1 MNTPPFGPGNP
12 LTPNDLSKMLAQI
25 QSDQQRLAA
34 DLQTLQQASSPPST
48 QPGLPPCS
56 KQQPF
61 AYSVEIPLAQG
72 ATSRTPGTFTVSQDG
87 PFVALA
93 LMAAWRE
100 TQGTYAG
107 RWLPPSSEELYLRSV
122 ASFNFANAP
131 RPDVIDFEWE
141 VSDGNSD
148 RNWQDK
154 PIPSSF
160 LYSVGGQPAVLPV
173 PGVFPTNST
182 VTVAITPIRPVTAT
196 GMLKL
201 TFWGYKAL
209 GGGTQQSYTGLQQ

>member
-1 MNTPPFGPGNP
+1 MSPNP
-12 LTPNDLSKMLAQI
+12 YQLSAADLAAMISQLQQDQSK
-25 QSDQQRLAA
+25 LAA
-34 DLQTLQQASSPPST
+34 DLTALQQAASGASSS
-48 QPGLPPCS
+48 PGLPPCT

-72 ATSRTPGTFTVSQDG
+72 ANSRTPGTFTTSQDG

-93 LMAAWRE
+93 IMAAWRE
-100 TQGTYAG
+100 TQGAFAG
-107 RWLPPSSEELYLRSV
+107 RWLPPSSEEMYIRAI
-122 ASFNFANAP
+122 ASYNFASAP
-131 RPDVIDFEWE
+131 RPDVCDFEWE

-160 LYSVGGQPAVLPV
+160 LYSVNGQPALLPV
-173 PGVFPTNST
+173 PGVFATNST
-182 VTVAITPIRPVTAT
+182 ITVAVTPIRPVTAA
-196 GMLKL
+196 GILKF

-209 GGGTQQSYTGLQQ
+209 GNPQTGIS

>member
-1 MNTPPFGPGNP
+1 MSPNP
-12 LTPNDLSKMLAQI
+12 YSITPNELAQMI
-25 QSDQQRLAA
+25 A
-34 DLQTLQQASSPPST
+34 DLQQDQKQLASDLAALQQAAAPPST
-48 QPGLPPCS
+48 PGLPACT

-72 ATSRTPGTFTVSQDG
+72 ANSRTPGTFTTSQDG

-93 LMAAWRE
+93 IQAAWRE
-100 TQGTYAG
+100 TQGAFAG
-107 RWLPPSSEELYLRSV
+107 RWLPPSSEELYIRAI
-122 ASFNFANAP
+122 ASYNFTSAP
-131 RPDVIDFEWE
+131 RPDVVDFEWE

-160 LYSVGGQPAVLPV
+160 LYSVNGQPALLPV
-173 PGVFPTNST
+173 PGVFATNST
-182 VTVAITPIRPVTAT
+182 VTVAVTPIRPVTAA
-196 GMLKL
+196 GILKF

-209 GGGTQQSYTGLQQ
+209 GTPPVST